1 MHSCIEINMWLCCH
15 LVDMIRCKT
24 KATTIIWPFISC
36 TSNGCVA
43 MEKTPARDVSLKPI
57 VIAGPVI
64 RDKKFLQW
72 LGKVLE
78 LSWLRNKDIE
88 ERKGLLGEL
97 LPSFANGAVEN
108 NDFLSLQEILENM
121 DVNCGDYDGTKPLL
135 KACEIGNLDMVKYLL
150 AKGASQHL
158 KDRFGNTPLRLAII
172 NRHYDVIKFLRMRE
186 ASLAMPAVRIGVE
199 LLQAVAKK
207 DYQLLHAWALSGVD
221 MDSKDYN
228 GRTAMH
234 LAVKMRDT
242 VMVRRLLEYG
252 ATPLEID
259 IWGQTPVD
267 KARKGNMLRIML
279 AFHPLFTEQLTT
291 KLAYLTC
298 KAQAQRNK

>member
-1 MHSCIEINMWLCCH
+1 MVVNIPLLSL
-15 LVDMIRCKT
+15 
-24 KATTIIWPFISC
+24 TIY
-36 TSNGCVA
+36 SN
-43 MEKTPARDVSLKPI
+43 R
-57 VIAGPVI
+57 
-64 RDKKFLQW
+64 
-72 LGKVLE
+72 
-78 LSWLRNKDIE
+78 

-97 LPSFANGAVEN
+97 LPSFANGAVES

-199 LLQAVAKK
+199 LLQVVAKK

-242 VMVRRLLEYG
+242 VMERKGLLGELLPSFANG
-252 ATPLEID
+252 AVESNDFLSLQEILENMDVNCGDYDGTKPLLKACEIGNLDMVKYLLAKGASQHLKDRFGNTPL
-259 IWGQTPVD
+259 
-267 KARKGNMLRIML
+267 RL
-279 AFHPLFTEQLTT
+279 AIINR
-291 KLAYLTC
+291 YLGPDSGG
-298 KAQAQRNK
+298 RGP

>member
-1 MHSCIEINMWLCCH
+1 MLF
-15 LVDMIRCKT
+15 VT
-24 KATTIIWPFISC
+24 
-36 TSNGCVA
+36 A
-43 MEKTPARDVSLKPI
+43 MEKTQARDLSLKPI

-97 LPSFANGAVEN
+97 LPSFANGAVES

-186 ASLAMPAVRIGVE
+186 ASLAMPSVRIGVE
-199 LLQAVAKK
+199 LLQTVAKK

-267 KARKGNMLRIML
+267 EARKGNMLRIML

>member
-1 MHSCIEINMWLCCH
+1 
-15 LVDMIRCKT
+15 
-24 KATTIIWPFISC
+24 
-36 TSNGCVA
+36 

-108 NDFLSLQEILENM
+108 NDFLSLQEILENVCSSVCVCVCLSFLYVVTFSSLSHTLVLHIPPPQM